1 MGPTKTALLILSGL
15 LPLFGLFSR
24 PPDPQLCIYTA
35 FAAVLLFRRRLEAWI
50 VRLPGSAA
58 LHLVVAFLL
67 SGSLTETLAWINNY
81 SKEAPQ
87 PALLHPQLIPDL
99 ILGMGFYGGWALA
112 WLIAFRWFRFTLLEV
127 FLATGVLGI
136 GFEQLGA
143 VFLVMARTFMGNP
156 LQSLIIGA
164 YVFVVYGSAAGL
176 ALAPLVNR
184 FDSPQKSRSWVRFPV
199 VIALMLT
206 LAVTGTFL
214 VNLCALA
221 MGGLPPKRSIV
232 DHPFW

>member
-1 MGPTKTALLILSGL
+1 
-15 LPLFGLFSR
+15 
-24 PPDPQLCIYTA
+24 
-35 FAAVLLFRRRLEAWI
+35 LEAWI

-127 FLATGVLGI
+127 FL
-136 GFEQLGA
+136 
-143 VFLVMARTFMGNP
+143 
-156 LQSLIIGA
+156 
-164 YVFVVYGSAAGL
+164 
-176 ALAPLVNR
+176 
-184 FDSPQKSRSWVRFPV
+184 
-199 VIALMLT
+199 
-206 LAVTGTFL
+206 VTGF
-214 VNLCALA
+214 
-221 MGGLPPKRSIV
+221 
-232 DHPFW
+232 